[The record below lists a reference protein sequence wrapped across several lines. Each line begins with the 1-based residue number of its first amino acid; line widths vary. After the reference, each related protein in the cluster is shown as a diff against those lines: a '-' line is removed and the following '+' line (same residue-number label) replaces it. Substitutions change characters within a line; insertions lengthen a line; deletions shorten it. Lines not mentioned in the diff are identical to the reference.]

1 MFTQITWKG
10 KMAFEGKTESGH
22 SVIMD
27 GKPEFGGEEKGPGP
41 MELLMVALGGC
52 TGMDV
57 ISILKKM
64 RVDFESMTINID
76 SERATEHPKVFT
88 KINIEYNFTGKNIKE
103 ENVKKAIQ
111 LSQEKYCSV
120 SATLKEKAEITYRW
134 NIINK

>member
-10 KMAFEGKTESGH
+10 KMVFEGKTESGH
-22 SVIMD
+22 SVSMD
-27 GKPEFGGEEKGPGP
+27 AKPEFGGEERGPRP

-57 ISILKKM
+57 ISILKKI
-64 RVDFESMTINID
+64 RIDLESMTINID
-76 SERATEHPKVFT
+76 SEQATEHPKVFT

-103 ENVKKAIQ
+103 ENVKKAIE

-120 SATLKEKAEITYRW
+120 SAMLKEKAEITYKW